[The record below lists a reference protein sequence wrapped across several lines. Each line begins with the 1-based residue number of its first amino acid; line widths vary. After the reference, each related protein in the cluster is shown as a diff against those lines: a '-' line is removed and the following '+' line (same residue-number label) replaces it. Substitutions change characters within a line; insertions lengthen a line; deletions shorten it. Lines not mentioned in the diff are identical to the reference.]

1 MKALW
6 DISTLNIL
14 IKILLFFFYHITVIM
29 TRSISYD
36 DANKKIFFKN
46 INIGNDDDS
55 SEGPLSSL
63 LFVWENVS

>member
-1 MKALW
+1 MGY
-6 DISTLNIL
+6 LNT
-14 IKILLFFFYHITVIM
+14 KYFNKNSSLLLSSHFRNHD

-36 DANKKIFFKN
+36 DANTKIFFKN